1 MIVKEQK
8 PLTIKDKCGCIFDEF
23 VLKSAILWMAEKP
36 VAASKTVFMHG
47 RYPAVSIHGKKMH
60 LHRLIYQYANQCI
73 LPSYIHVHH
82 IDGDKLNN
90 RVNNLKA
97 IYAPRHMSEH
107 NANKS
112 LTIEHRRK
120 IARANQKRKG
130 IKMKKKV
137 DIPLDELR
145 VLLTEGRSILSIS
158 KHFGCDWSTIKARI
172 HDNPELLKE

>member
-120 IARANQKRKG
+120 IARANQLG
-130 IKMKKKV
+130 SLLDHEYEIKDPHGRV
-137 DIPLDELR
+137 VWPEEVSNEPLCGGLFDGQGALETDR
-145 VLLTEGRSILSIS
+145 G
-158 KHFGCDWSTIKARI
+158 
-172 HDNPELLKE
+172 